1 MPFNA
6 GTDPNDLTPSA
17 LMGGTL
23 AGDEDIVAELSSIDP
38 KVTGSR
44 EKNEGSDTRRREDVA
59 ELGFHAVPS
68 ARKRRR
74 SDPLGRQRT
83 ELILNEARHT
93 LFRGTDVTT
102 RGNVNPV
109 LYGDTFLTEGTRPPG
124 MSLHGRVCCILLGRQ
139 SGGLRSCRG
148 RRSRGYS
155 R

>member
-1 MPFNA
+1 
-6 GTDPNDLTPSA
+6 
-17 LMGGTL
+17 MGGTL

-68 ARKRRR
+68 TRKRRR

-93 LFRGTDVTT
+93 LFRGTDITT
-102 RGNVNPV
+102 RRNVNPV
-109 LYGDTFLTEGTRPPG
+109 LYGDTFLTEGTWPPG
-124 MSLHGRVCCILLGRQ
+124 MSLDGRV
-139 SGGLRSCRG
+139 
-148 RRSRGYS
+148 
-155 R
+155 